1 MQVKARK
8 QPIPFYFGSADRR
21 LFGCFHEPSE
31 KGVRRCAVLICQPFG
46 HEYTNSHRALR
57 QLAAGL
63 AEAGFPVLRFDY
75 YGCGDSSGEPEQGS
89 ITRWLE
95 DISTAVAELR
105 ARAGM
110 FQVCV
115 VGLRLGAT
123 LAAFSGSRRETFESI
138 VLWEPVAHGKG
149 YLKEMVSLQEEMLR
163 FRPRPKRSKRS
174 QAYMEVLGFPLSR
187 LLHAQLE
194 ELDLAKLAERP
205 ASRVLIV
212 RNTRADDGSALKNH
226 LVQTRAEVEHQKLQA
241 PEIWLPTP
249 DGSLLVPAQVL
260 HSVISWVSGVSS

>member
-8 QPIPFYFGSADRR
+8 QPIPFYFGCSDRR

-46 HEYTNSHRALR
+46 HEYINSHRALR

-63 AEAGFPVLRFDY
+63 ADAGFPVLRFDY
-75 YGCGDSSGEPEQGS
+75 YACGDSSGEPEQGS

-123 LAAFSGSRRETFESI
+123 LAAFSGSWRETFESI
-138 VLWEPVAHGKG
+138 VLWEPVARGKT
-149 YLKEMVSLQEEMLR
+149 YLKETVSLHEEMLR
-163 FRPRPKRSKRS
+163 FRPSPKRSKRS
-174 QAYMEVLGFPLSR
+174 QAYTEVLGFPLSR
-187 LLHAQLE
+187 FLHDQLE
-194 ELDLAKLAERP
+194 ELDLARVAERP
-205 ASRVLIV
+205 ANRVLIV
-212 RNTRADDGSALKNH
+212 RNGGADDDSALKKH
-226 LVQTRAEVEHQKLQA
+226 LVQARAHVECQTLQA
-241 PEIWLPTP
+241 PEIWLPTA

-260 HSVISWVSGVSS
+260 QSVISWVSGVSL